1 MKKSLIMD
9 MDGVVVDSELVYVK
23 KFMTWFKKQG
33 IEMGMSDF
41 EKIIGTPY
49 AEAIDY
55 FMEFWGDRS
64 SREEFAEMFA
74 QLKDQVKFNYRD
86 ILNPGV
92 KELLTYCKK
101 KKIKTTL
108 ASGNSMDCIEKML
121 EECGL
126 ESHFDFVISGEKLRR
141 NKPHPDVYLKAMEY
155 MDLEPEQCITLE
167 DSRAG
172 IRASKGAGIFTVA
185 KVPEEYCLPQEEADT
200 KVKRV
205 VDVIPM
211 LKNA

>member
-1 MKKSLIMD
+1 
-9 MDGVVVDSELVYVK
+9 
-23 KFMTWFKKQG
+23 
-33 IEMGMSDF
+33 
-41 EKIIGTPY
+41 
-49 AEAIDY
+49 
-55 FMEFWGDRS
+55 
-64 SREEFAEMFA
+64 
-74 QLKDQVKFNYRD
+74 
-86 ILNPGV
+86 
-92 KELLTYCKK
+92 
-101 KKIKTTL
+101 
-108 ASGNSMDCIEKML
+108 MDCIEKML

-126 ESHFDFVISGEKLRR
+126 ESHFDFVISGEKMRR
-141 NKPHPDVYLKAMEY
+141 NKPHPDFYLKAMEY

-205 VDVIPM
+205 VVVIPM

>member
-1 MKKSLIMD
+1 MKKGLIMD

-86 ILNPGV
+86 IPVSYTHLSD
-92 KELLTYCKK
+92 
-101 KKIKTTL
+101 
-108 ASGNSMDCIEKML
+108 SGQS
-121 EECGL
+121 
-126 ESHFDFVISGEKLRR
+126 
-141 NKPHPDVYLKAMEY
+141 Y
-155 MDLEPEQCITLE
+155 
-167 DSRAG
+167 
-172 IRASKGAGIFTVA
+172 
-185 KVPEEYCLPQEEADT
+185 
-200 KVKRV
+200 
-205 VDVIPM
+205 
-211 LKNA
+211 